1 MKTPPFIY
9 CCLSNRGALVHPRTS
24 AADQDELSSLL
35 QVPVVAGT
43 VNQGSAVLGGGLVV
57 NDFCAYWY
65 EVLKIHIYI
74 PYYSNSDHRKN
85 F

>member
-65 EVLKIHIYI
+65 GVLEIHIYI
-74 PYYSNSDHRKN
+74 LYDSNIL
-85 F
+85 